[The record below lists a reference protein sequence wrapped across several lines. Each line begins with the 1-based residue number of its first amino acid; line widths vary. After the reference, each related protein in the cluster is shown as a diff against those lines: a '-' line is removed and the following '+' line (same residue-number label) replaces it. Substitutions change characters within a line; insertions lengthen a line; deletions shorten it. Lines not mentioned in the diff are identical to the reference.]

1 MSILTTLL
9 TLLII
14 LVSGG
19 LLFWII
25 QWLDDE
31 QDVGLRSHEGYHA
44 LQDQIVGIVEG
55 GQKVHYTLGRGSLAG
70 ATNPTSIAALNAL
83 DYLEAQAFD
92 AESPPLVTVGDGT
105 LLISAQDTIRALET
119 HDADPD
125 EFFQDNTRF
134 IAADSQPMA
143 FAGGVSDIV
152 NREGI
157 GSNLMLGRL
166 GTEVAIIGEAAFRQD
181 LEQVIGSDDLVALGL
196 AAPLTNMLLIGEEL
210 LAAGA
215 YLQGKPAQIA
225 SLQVQDILRVL
236 AAVGI
241 VLAALINL
249 IVG

>member
-19 LLFWII
+19 LLVWIVL
-25 QWLDDE
+25 WLGDE
-31 QDVGLRSHEGYHA
+31 QEVGVRSHEGYHA
-44 LQDQIVGIVEG
+44 LRDQIVGIVEG
-55 GQKVHYTLGRGSLAG
+55 GQKVHFTLGRGSLAG
-70 ATNPTSIAALNAL
+70 AANPTSIAALNAL
-83 DYLEAQAFD
+83 DYLEAQAVD
-92 AESPPLVTVGDGT
+92 AESPPLVTAGDGT
-105 LLISAQDTIRALET
+105 LLISAQDAIRAQESQ
-119 HDADPD
+119 DADPGG
-125 EFFQDNTRF
+125 FFWDNTRF
-134 IAADSQPMA
+134 IAADNQPMA

-166 GTEVAIIGEAAFRQD
+166 GTEVAIIGEAAIRQD
-181 LEQVIGSDDLVALGL
+181 LDQVVGSDDPVALGL
-196 AAPLTNMLLIGEEL
+196 AAPLTNKLLIGEEL

-225 SLQVQDILRVL
+225 SLQVQDMLRIL